1 MITKV
6 KALCT
11 LALVVLAVAAAVPAA
26 SMHFGLDRSVPAAGA
41 TVSSPETVTLWFTE
55 VPQDNS
61 ISIRL
66 VDARGGLV
74 PSSDPAQDPDD
85 GTRFQVRPSG
95 TLQPGAYTVA
105 WRGIGQD
112 GHTVRGDFAFTVSAQ

>member
-1 MITKV
+1 MTIKV
-6 KALCT
+6 KALLT
-11 LALVVLAVAAAVPAA
+11 MAAVALLSAAVPAA
-26 SMHFGLDRSVPAAGA
+26 TLHFGLDRSVPSAGA
-41 TVSSPETVTLWFTE
+41 SVESPAGVTLWFTE

-74 PSSDPAQDPDD
+74 PSSEPRQDPED
-85 GTRFQVRPSG
+85 GRQFQIRPSG
-95 TLQPGAYTVA
+95 SLEPGGYTVA

-112 GHTVRGDFAFTVSAQ
+112 GHTVRGDFGFTVVGR

>member
-1 MITKV
+1 MTMKV
-6 KALCT
+6 KALLT
-11 LALVVLAVAAAVPAA
+11 MAAVALLSAAVPSATL
-26 SMHFGLDRSVPAAGA
+26 HFGLERSDPTAGA
-41 TVSSPETVTLWFTE
+41 SVESPAGVTLWFTE

-74 PSSDPAQDPDD
+74 PSSEPRQDAED
-85 GTRFQVRPSG
+85 GTRFQIRPSG
-95 TLQPGAYTVA
+95 SLEPGGYTVA

-112 GHTVRGDFAFTVSAQ
+112 GHTVRGDFGFTVVGR